1 MTEPQEETQVQSDT
15 ASKINA
21 FKKARESEQD
31 DFDVYVYRVVQDS
44 NKKIHHPFLTKYQ
57 NYLPD
62 EAEIAEKF
70 RGGRYKLQAI
80 WYEKKEQKSQS
91 WTYDICESTFPAQS
105 SVPAL
110 PLSNNPGDITQN
122 MMLIVADIMKT
133 AYAVRP
139 GVENEVSRRDPL
151 EMFTEVQGKMSEMYN
166 GMLDIQQNVMQR
178 AFQNN
183 LEKKYGLIGGTA
195 VEQDAEDET
204 EGTGGGIMQSGVIEI
219 VRQIVD
225 GAKLVLPLLGIP
237 GAQPVIDSIKK
248 NPEFSKY
255 AELAKNPVIV
265 KEVAQALRKEYGDKK
280 AGLLL
285 KSFGIS
291 MVARP
296 GIAVSAAVPA
306 PAAEIIPAG
315 ASKVRPGNKKPVVS
329 KVKKG

>member
-1 MTEPQEETQVQSDT
+1 MIEPQEETQVQDDT
-15 ASKINA
+15 ASRINA
-21 FKKARESEQD
+21 FKKARENEQD
-31 DFDVYVYRVVQDS
+31 DFDVYVYRVIQDNS
-44 NKKIHHPFLTKYQ
+44 KKIHHPFLTKYN

-80 WYEKKEQKSQS
+80 WYQGKVQKSQS
-91 WTYDICESTFPAQS
+91 WSYEIDESTFPAQS
-105 SVPAL
+105 SISTL
-110 PLSNNPGDITQN
+110 PISNNPGDVTQN

-139 GVENEVSRRDPL
+139 GTENEVSRRDPL

-195 VEQDAEDET
+195 EEQNTDDEEERT
-204 EGTGGGIMQSGVIEI
+204 GGIMQSGVIEI

-315 ASKVRPGNKKPVVS
+315 ASKVRPGSKKPVIS